1 MNPVFTT
8 NVRDKIA
15 LLALILFGVLSFITL
30 WIYKDLA
37 QAMIGLIG
45 MIVAVLAAF
54 FKGNPAPPDTTKTT
68 EVTTSSTTQP
78 LPDNAPGAPALTPP
92 RALDSAAPPPG
103 ATIPPDITKLEQDFK
118 EAQTTTLPPTTGGQ

>member
-1 MNPVFTT
+1 MV
-8 NVRDKIA
+8 
-15 LLALILFGVLSFITL
+15 
-30 WIYKDLA
+30 
-37 QAMIGLIG
+37 GLISNIITG
-45 MIVAVLAAF
+45 LAAF
-54 FKGNPAPPDTTKTT
+54 YKGAPSPPDITKTT
-68 EVTTSSTTQP
+68 ETTVSSTTQP